1 MNIVLGV
8 ASALSYL
15 HEECERQI
23 IHRDVKTCN
32 IMLDAEFNS
41 KLGDF
46 YFGLAEVFEH
56 SSITREAPI
65 PAGTMGYLAPEY
77 VYSGVPSQK
86 TDVYSF
92 GVVVLEVATGKRP
105 VDDAGTVLV
114 DWVWSYWEKGKLIE
128 EVDPKLKGT
137 FNAVEMRRM
146 LMVGLY
152 CVHPNHEK
160 RPRVKEAARILRGEA
175 PLCVAGE

>member
-1 MNIVLGV
+1 
-8 ASALSYL
+8 
-15 HEECERQI
+15 
-23 IHRDVKTCN
+23 
-32 IMLDAEFNS
+32 MLDAEFNA
-41 KLGDF
+41 KLGD
-46 YFGLAEVFEH
+46 FGLAEVYEH
-56 SSITREAPI
+56 SSMTREATRL
-65 PAGTMGYLAPEY
+65 AGTMGYLAPEY

-128 EVDPKLKGT
+128 AVDPKLKGT
-137 FNAVEMRRM
+137 FNAVEMQRM

-152 CVHPNHEK
+152 CVHSNHEK
-160 RPRVKEAARILRGEA
+160 RPTVTEAARILKGEA
-175 PLCVAGE
+175 PLPLLPARKPKVGFQSGLPWMTPMTHFS